1 MGNTYGLLK
10 GVGHGM
16 RQSVPNRGNCATH
29 PRSYQQGHVARARER
44 EQGQEEM
51 GQRTGS
57 EGQGKDPDMI
67 LRD

>member
-1 MGNTYGLLK
+1 
-10 GVGHGM
+10 M

-29 PRSYQQGHVARARER
+29 PRSYRQGHVARAREQ

-67 LRD
+67 LKD